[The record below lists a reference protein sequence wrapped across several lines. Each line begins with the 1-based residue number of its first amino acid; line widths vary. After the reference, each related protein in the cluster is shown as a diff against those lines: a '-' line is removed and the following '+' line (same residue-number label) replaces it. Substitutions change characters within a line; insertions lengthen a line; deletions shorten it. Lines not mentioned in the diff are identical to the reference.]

1 MIWEHTSWLSKSH
14 KLNDYHDKPWLQEE
28 RQRLK
33 QTPKQMKTTVEAVI
47 HKSFTSLTGTSIQE
61 VKEKK
66 LAWSRGGPTPILSG
80 QLWCWISTRWLCG
93 KHWLFSFNAQHQ
105 HQFLM
110 YTDILWGGKDTTR
123 RNQGE
128 QCQFHFHSTST
139 WWTWWWG
146 CPLRYTTKE
155 QVARDDPPNVLA
167 IGILPEV
174 HVQSITD

>member
-1 MIWEHTSWLSKSH
+1 MIWKHTSWLSKSH

-28 RQRLK
+28 QQRLK

-93 KHWLFSFNAQHQ
+93 KHWLFSINAQHQ

-128 QCQFHFHSTST
+128 QCHFIFTQPAHGELGDGDVPCDTLRRNKWRGMT
-139 WWTWWWG
+139 
-146 CPLRYTTKE
+146 PLMFLPLVSCQRYMC
-155 QVARDDPPNVLA
+155 NL
-167 IGILPEV
+167 
-174 HVQSITD
+174 